1 MTDNKSNKRLALWGL
16 VEILISRNAQKI
28 LAIIFG
34 GIFVWLGYRLFIMG
48 VTGEFDFYG
57 DLTGFKAKLASGSPG
72 VFFALL
78 GAITIICAVRQRK
91 HVDKT
96 KLDVTKDNK
105 YLRNSTKGIGEGGSR
120 LTGERVITEETSPPD
135 DNF

>member
-1 MTDNKSNKRLALWGL
+1 MTDNRSNKSFSFKGL

-34 GIFVWLGYRLFIMG
+34 GISIWLGYRLFIMG

-57 DLTGFKAKLASGSPG
+57 DLTGFTAKLASASPG

-78 GAITIICAVRQRK
+78 GAIIIICAVRQRK
-91 HVDKT
+91 RLDET
-96 KLDVTKDNK
+96 KLDITKDNDD
-105 YLRNSTKGIGEGGSR
+105 LGSPTHGIVGGGSI
-120 LTGERVITEETSPPD
+120 LTGRRTIKDEMPLP
-135 DNF
+135 